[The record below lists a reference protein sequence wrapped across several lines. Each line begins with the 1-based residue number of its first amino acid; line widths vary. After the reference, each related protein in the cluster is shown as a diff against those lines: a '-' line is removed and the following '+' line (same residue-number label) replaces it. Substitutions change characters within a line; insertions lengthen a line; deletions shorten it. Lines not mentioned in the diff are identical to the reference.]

1 MLNFSIVGR
10 TSPLTYSRVQSHA
23 AAALV
28 NFCEEAEKETLEPYL
43 DDLLKRLLALLTH
56 ETKRYVQEQA
66 LSTIA
71 TIADSAEQAFGRYY
85 DHLMPLL
92 FRVLDQPHDAQAKEN
107 RLLNAKAMECAT
119 LIALAVGKERVGV
132 DAVQLVNVL
141 GRIQTS
147 VQDPDDPQG
156 SYLLHC
162 WGRMCRVMGNDFLPY
177 LPSVMPPLLELA
189 SAKADVQILDG
200 TIFVYRTSMS
210 PCSLVLTYA
219 IDDEQLATIE
229 QEEGWEL
236 LPVRGK
242 FLGIKTSA
250 LDDKYMAIELLV
262 IYAQQLQAHFEPY
275 VHVVLK
281 DIAIPGLRFF
291 FNDAVRVASAKLVPQ
306 LLKSVREAH
315 GPQSPQLAAI
325 WQPTVAKLLEDL
337 ASEPAVDTLAE
348 MYQCFYESVEVVG
361 QNCLTQETMAT
372 FISAA
377 DASLAEYQNRHEN
390 RLLEAQKPEE
400 DREDPDELMYA
411 VEDDQSLL
419 ADMNKAFHTIFK
431 NQGVSFLPQWER
443 LIPYYDRFIN
453 SSDPTQR
460 QWALCIM
467 DDVLEFCGPEAW
479 KYQAHFTG
487 PLVQGLTD
495 KIPANRQ
502 AAAYGVGV
510 AAQNGGP
517 AFSEFVAHTIRQLFE
532 ATQLPKARQEDH
544 VFATENACASIA
556 KILHFNS
563 SKVSDIQTVVNHWI
577 TTLPVV
583 NDDEAA
589 PYAYR
594 FLADLIEQYG
604 PPHHPCIAHW
614 C

>member
-1 MLNFSIVGR
+1 
-10 TSPLTYSRVQSHA
+10 
-23 AAALV
+23 
-28 NFCEEAEKETLEPYL
+28 
-43 DDLLKRLLALLTH
+43 
-56 ETKRYVQEQA
+56 
-66 LSTIA
+66 
-71 TIADSAEQAFGRYY
+71 
-85 DHLMPLL
+85 MPNL
-92 FRVLDQPHDAQAKEN
+92 
-107 RLLNAKAMECAT
+107 
-119 LIALAVGKERVGV
+119 
-132 DAVQLVNVL
+132 
-141 GRIQTS
+141 
-147 VQDPDDPQG
+147 
-156 SYLLHC
+156 
-162 WGRMCRVMGNDFLPY
+162 
-177 LPSVMPPLLELA
+177 
-189 SAKADVQILDG
+189 
-200 TIFVYRTSMS
+200 
-210 PCSLVLTYA
+210 CSLVLTKICA
-219 IDDEQLATIE
+219 VDDEQLATME
-229 QEEGWEL
+229 QEDGWEL

-262 IYAQQLQAHFEPY
+262 IYAQQLEAAFEPY
-275 VHVVLK
+275 VHTVLK

-306 LLKSVREAH
+306 LLKSIREAH
-315 GPQSPQLAAI
+315 GPQSQQLATV

-337 ASEPAVDTLAE
+337 AVEPAVDTLAE

-377 DASLAEYQNRHEN
+377 DSSLREYQQRHEN

-400 DREDPDELMYA
+400 EREDADELMYA
-411 VEDDQSLL
+411 VEDDQALL

-443 LIPYYDRFIN
+443 LIPFYDRFIN

-487 PLVQGLTD
+487 PLVQGLAD

-517 AFSEFVAHTIRQLFE
+517 AFSDFVAHTIRQLFE

-563 SKVSDIQTVVNHWI
+563 SKVPDIQTVVNHWI
-577 TTLPVV
+577 ETLPVV
-583 NDDEAA
+583 NDEEAA

-604 PPHHPCIAHW
+604 PPPPPSVHCSMVLMKKMKKKTEKTLR
-614 C
+614 